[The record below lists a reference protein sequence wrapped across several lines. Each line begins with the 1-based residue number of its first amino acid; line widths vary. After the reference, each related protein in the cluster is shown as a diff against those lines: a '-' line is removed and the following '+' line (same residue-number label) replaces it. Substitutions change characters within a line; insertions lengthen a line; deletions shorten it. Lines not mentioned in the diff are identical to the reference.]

1 MRSIMEEQIATQSA
15 GQVGTLLQ
23 LLASS
28 NSLQTVVAILIVG
41 LVAIAAVYKRFWNWS
56 RKQKI
61 SYSRPLL
68 AEFIRRATLP
78 FLALALITSINFYV
92 QVFELFDNP
101 IEMLESLEHELTPAE
116 TLAKIL
122 NSMNILVIVFTVG
135 HIITLIL
142 EKYEKIKQEKED
154 FKAWREMGGF
164 KDDVDDLFH
173 KCYRWVPPRTPP
185 EDIEQEKF
193 DELLKTAE
201 GLSYLEKFIT
211 TTGSRIGSYEK
222 LVKDPFALWKKSEQQ
237 KYEKYYNDCI
247 SGNNNS
253 GRVLLPGKI
262 PDEIYEIDVW
272 KEEKRFSGYEPII
285 PGGKPPGYADKKRE
299 GLPKPFRNFIPMA
312 MLGIAFIGIVA
323 WWGVDLLVLA
333 TASGGIAVGVGFA
346 LKETFENYFAYIT
359 IRKDKIFM
367 EGDRI
372 ALSSGYNGFVHKV
385 TSRVTYIRHPLNE
398 SIAIVPTRQLVMT
411 EIINYTKE
419 FAIVPAIVEVGVSY
433 LNDPKQVAAILM
445 KCGMRALEE
454 VKDSKGRHIAVQSK
468 CPYLEF
474 NRPSCGCDRQFV
486 LDLDQPAVRFNNFND
501 SALDF
506 SLRVF
511 VRDYGSQ
518 FIMKSDLR
526 MIIYEEFKKYDVRIP
541 WPIRTVYQ
549 GDEKRESE
557 EISRFDK
564 ERNRLVDEF
573 GLGNKLKEDRDAST

>member
-28 NSLQTVVAILIVG
+28 SSLQTVVAILIVG

>member
-323 WWGVDLLVLA
+323 WWGADLLVLA

>member
-1 MRSIMEEQIATQSA
+1 MEEQIATQSA

-28 NSLQTVVAILIVG
+28 TSLQTVVAILIVG
-41 LVAIAAVYKRFWNWS
+41 LVAIATVYRRFWSWS

-92 QVFELFDNP
+92 QVFELFDDP

-142 EKYEKIKQEKED
+142 EKYEKIKQERED
-154 FKAWREMGGF
+154 FKAWKEMGGF

-173 KCYRWVPPRTPP
+173 KCYRWIPPRTPP

-201 GLSYLEKFIT
+201 GRDYLEKFTT

-222 LVKDPFALWKKSEQQ
+222 LVKDPFAMWKKSEQQ
-237 KYEKYYNDCI
+237 KYERYYNDCV

-253 GRVLLPGKI
+253 GRALLPGRT
-262 PDEIYEIDVW
+262 PDEIYEIDIW

-367 EGDRI
+367 EGDRV

-419 FAIVPAIVEVGVSY
+419 FAIVPATVEVGVSY

-454 VKDSKGRHIAVQSK
+454 VKDSKGKHIAIQSK

-474 NRPSCGCDRQFV
+474 NKPSCGCDRQFV

-506 SLRVF
+506 SLRIF

-526 MIIYEEFKKYDVRIP
+526 MIIYEEFKRYDVRIP

-557 EISRFDK
+557 EIARFDK
-564 ERNRLVDEF
+564 DRNKLVDEF
-573 GLGNKLKEDRDAST
+573 GLGNRLKEDKDAST

>member
-1 MRSIMEEQIATQSA
+1 MEEQIATQSA

-28 NSLQTVVAILIVG
+28 SSLQTVVAILIVG

-92 QVFELFDNP
+92 QVFELFDDP

-454 VKDSKGRHIAVQSK
+454 VKDSKGKHIAVQSK

>member
-372 ALSSGYNGFVHKV
+372 ALSSGYNGFVHNV